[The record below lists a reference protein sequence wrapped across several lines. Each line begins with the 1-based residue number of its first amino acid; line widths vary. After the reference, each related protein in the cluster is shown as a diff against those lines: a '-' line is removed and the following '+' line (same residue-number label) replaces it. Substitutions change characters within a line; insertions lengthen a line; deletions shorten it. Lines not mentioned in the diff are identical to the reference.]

1 VEEQSA
7 KYFGSS
13 NRVQNVGLA
22 VDHSG
27 LNKFGSRTAEYEI
40 IRGTLVALLP
50 PTPQDIYSVPAQR
63 VGTYTSRDMLSQ
75 RIRETLRPPTLDGDD
90 SDAGEFRA
98 LIIHGMGGVGKTQL
112 ALNFIQENREHYSP
126 ILWIDAHTPETVR
139 LSFERGAIALGLT
152 FDTTSTS
159 DSPLKDFPVVTRMLR
174 WFFERDEGDR
184 RWLVV
189 VDNADDTSWNVQEI
203 IPQGSRGHV
212 IVTSQHPQ
220 SSRFL
225 GGRCERV
232 DVSNMALSEAR
243 ALLQKHMGVK
253 SEQASVDIDDLC
265 DQLVNRLGCL
275 ALAVDLAGAY
285 LTEQLDFHDGKE
297 VLEAVLRRYLV
308 DYDQHQDELLRW
320 EPFYRLSSYE
330 KTVWTVWDTSL
341 AVIDKTSPGSHASR
355 VLTFLAHFDQ
365 GRMEEEMFRLASAGW
380 PVMADLLRLP
390 EEVVPEWL
398 RKMVA
403 SKGERWDDFHYRQAT
418 QPLIRYGLLQRL
430 GGNWAGT
437 TMHGLVQWRARR
449 AHLDS
454 SMTWAWWRWLFMMA
468 AVCQTNREKDRPQF
482 RRHVIAHLLG
492 MVEIDLDIGLEM
504 DLDEK
509 RTASL
514 WAELGEA
521 YYDEGRWAEAEE
533 LVVRVMET
541 RTRVLGKEHPD
552 TLSSMA
558 NLAATYRDQGR
569 WTEAEE
575 LDVRVMETSTR
586 VLGKEHPDTLCS
598 MANLAATY
606 RNQGRWTEAEKLDV
620 RVMETRM
627 RVLGK
632 EHPDTL
638 SSMANLA
645 ATYWNQ
651 GRWTEA
657 EELEVRV
664 METRTRVLGEEHPDT
679 LSSMANL
686 AATYWNQ
693 GRRTEA
699 EELEMRVMET
709 RTRVLGEEHPDTLSS
724 MANLATTYWNQG
736 RWTEAE
742 ELEVRVMETRTRV
755 LGEEHPDT
763 LSSMANLAATY
774 RDQGRWTE
782 AEELDVR
789 VMETST
795 RVLEKEHPDTLSSM
809 ANLATT
815 YRNQGRWTEAEELEV
830 RVMETR
836 TRVLG
841 EEHPDTLGSMA
852 NLAAT
857 YWNQERWTEAEEL
870 EMRVMETRTRV
881 LGEEHPDT
889 LGSMAN
895 LAATYRDQGRWTE
908 AEELKVRVMET
919 RTRVLKEEHP
929 DTLSSMANL
938 AATYRDQG
946 RWTEAEELE
955 VRVMETRTRVLGEE
969 HPGTL
974 TSMANLAA
982 TYWNQG
988 RWTETEELEVRVME
1002 TSTRVLGEEHP
1013 DTLTS
1018 MDSLAYT
1025 WKMQGR
1031 QQDAVAL
1038 MDRCVSLRTQRLG
1051 VDHPHTANS
1060 LETLREWQSELKSS
1074 LTEAKEI

>member
-50 PTPQDIYSVPAQR
+50 PTPQDICSVPAQR
-63 VGTYTSRDMLSQ
+63 VGTYTSRDKLSQ

-159 DSPLKDFPVVTRMLR
+159 DSPLKDSPVATRVLR
-174 WFFERDEGDR
+174 WFCERDEGDR

-203 IPQGSRGHV
+203 IPQGSQGHV

-220 SSRFL
+220 SLRFL
-225 GGRCERV
+225 GVRCERV

-243 ALLQKHMGVK
+243 ALLQKHMGVE

-297 VLEAVLRRYLV
+297 VLEAVLRQYLV

-454 SMTWAWWRWLFMMA
+454 SITWAWWRWLFMMA

-492 MVEIDLDIGLEM
+492 MGEIDLDIGLEM

-509 RTASL
+509 RMASL

-521 YYDEGRWAEAEE
+521 YHDEGRWAEAEE
-533 LVVRVMET
+533 LEVRVMET

-552 TLSSMA
+552 TLSSIGSLAATYRKQGRWTEAEKLEMRVMETSTRVLGEEYPDTLSSMANLAATYWNQGRWTEAEELEVRVMEIRTRVLGEEHPNTLSSMA

-569 WTEAEE
+569 WTETEKLEVRVIETRTRVLGEE
-575 LDVRVMETSTR
+575 HPDTLSSMGNLAATYWNQGRWTETEKLNVRVMEMSTR
-586 VLGKEHPDTLCS
+586 VLGEEHPDTLNN
-598 MANLAATY
+598 MGNLAATY
-606 RNQGRWTEAEKLDV
+606 RKQGRWTEAEELEV
-620 RVMETRM
+620 RVMEMRT

-664 METRTRVLGEEHPDT
+664 IEMRTRVLGEEHPNTLNSMGNLAVTYRKQGRWTEAEELNMRVIETRTRVLGEEHP
-679 LSSMANL
+679 S
-686 AATYWNQ
+686 
-693 GRRTEA
+693 
-699 EELEMRVMET
+699 
-709 RTRVLGEEHPDTLSS
+709 
-724 MANLATTYWNQG
+724 
-736 RWTEAE
+736 
-742 ELEVRVMETRTRV
+742 
-755 LGEEHPDT
+755 
-763 LSSMANLAATY
+763 
-774 RDQGRWTE
+774 
-782 AEELDVR
+782 
-789 VMETST
+789 
-795 RVLEKEHPDTLSSM
+795 
-809 ANLATT
+809 
-815 YRNQGRWTEAEELEV
+815 
-830 RVMETR
+830 
-836 TRVLG
+836 
-841 EEHPDTLGSMA
+841 
-852 NLAAT
+852 
-857 YWNQERWTEAEEL
+857 
-870 EMRVMETRTRV
+870 
-881 LGEEHPDT
+881 
-889 LGSMAN
+889 
-895 LAATYRDQGRWTE
+895 
-908 AEELKVRVMET
+908 
-919 RTRVLKEEHP
+919 
-929 DTLSSMANL
+929 
-938 AATYRDQG
+938 
-946 RWTEAEELE
+946 
-955 VRVMETRTRVLGEE
+955 
-969 HPGTL
+969 TL
-974 TSMANLAA
+974 TSMN
-982 TYWNQG
+982 N
-988 RWTETEELEVRVME
+988 
-1002 TSTRVLGEEHP
+1002 
-1013 DTLTS
+1013 
-1018 MDSLAYT
+1018 LAYT
-1025 WKMQGR
+1025 WKKQGR

-1038 MDRCVSLRTQRLG
+1038 MDRCVKLRTQRLG

-1060 LETLREWQSELKSS
+1060 LKTLRKWQS
-1074 LTEAKEI
+1074 